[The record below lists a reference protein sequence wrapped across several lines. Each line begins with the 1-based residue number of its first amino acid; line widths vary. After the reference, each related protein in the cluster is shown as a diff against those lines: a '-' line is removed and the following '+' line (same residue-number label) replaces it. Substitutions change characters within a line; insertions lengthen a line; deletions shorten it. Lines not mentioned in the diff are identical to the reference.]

1 MQVLWEIDLINCL
14 TNFIIVNMKNFRI
27 TYRMEVTIQAETQ
40 EEAQE
45 IFDNQVDVYNL
56 EEMPNAEYVE
66 QVSIDEV

>member
-1 MQVLWEIDLINCL
+1 
-14 TNFIIVNMKNFRI
+14 MKNFRI
-27 TYRMEVTIQAETQ
+27 TYRMEVFIQADTQ

-56 EEMPNAEYVE
+56 SEMPNADFVE

>member
-1 MQVLWEIDLINCL
+1 MLEIDLINYL

-27 TYRMEVTIQAETQ
+27 TYRMEVFIQADTQ

-56 EEMPNAEYVE
+56 SETPNADFVE
-66 QVSIDEV
+66 QVSIAEV